1 MKHVRIGLIAL
12 LMATASASGEV
23 LKLDAASQAR
33 AGIVT
38 RPVRERAF
46 GESFRVVGQ
55 VVRTPGS
62 MSTVKTILEGRVT
75 EINVAPGDSV
85 REGQV
90 LLELHSHAL
99 HGMQGE
105 MMQSYHQLKLAES
118 RVEAGQKLLELEG
131 ISRLELQ
138 QREQQALAARLAFE
152 LAKSELLDLG
162 IDEEESLKIL
172 GTASPDTHLPVRA
185 PSDGVVLELYVQQYE
200 WVRAFDSLVDL
211 GNPNQME
218 LQLQIPPDQ
227 ASGVSMGDAVEFVP
241 VGRPEITGHARVI
254 SRVPQVDPTTRTVK
268 IRARIEGRKQEL
280 FPGIFVEGQLVH
292 GGVRNSPSVPES
304 AVTRF
309 GSTDYVFVRTGPE
322 TFEARPVQ
330 LGRFN
335 GTRYEILEGVKL
347 DEDVVIEGVFF
358 LKSVLVKGT
367 SEG

>member
-1 MKHVRIGLIAL
+1 MKQVRMGLIVL
-12 LMATASASGEV
+12 LVTTVFANGEV
-23 LKLDAASQAR
+23 LTLDAAAQAR

-46 GESFRVVGQ
+46 GESFRVLGL

-105 MMQSYHQLKLAES
+105 MMQSYNQLKLAES
-118 RVEAGQKLLELEG
+118 RVEAGRILLELEG
-131 ISRLELQ
+131 ISSLELQ
-138 QREQQALAARLAFE
+138 QREQQAFAARLAFE

-162 IDEEESLKIL
+162 IDEEESLRIL
-172 GTASPDTHLPVRA
+172 EEGSPDSHLPVRA
-185 PSDGVVLELYVQQYE
+185 PSDGVVLELYVQQHE
-200 WVRAFDSLVDL
+200 WVQAFDSLVDL

-227 ASGVSMGDAVEFVP
+227 ASGVTMGDAVEFVP
-241 VGRPEITGHARVI
+241 VGRPETVGHARVI
-254 SRVPQVDPTTRTVK
+254 SRVPQVDPTTRTVT
-268 IRARIEGRKQEL
+268 IRARIEGRKEEL
-280 FPGIFVEGQLVH
+280 FPGIFVEGQLVL

-335 GTRYEILEGVKL
+335 GTRYEISEGVSL
-347 DEDVVIEGVFF
+347 DEEVVVEGVFF

>member
-1 MKHVRIGLIAL
+1 MKHARIGLMAL
-12 LMATASASGEV
+12 FLTTAPASGEV
-23 LKLDAASQAR
+23 LTLDTASQAR

-46 GESFRVVGQ
+46 GESFRIVGQ

-62 MSTVKTILEGRVT
+62 KSTVKSILEGRVAV
-75 EINVAPGDSV
+75 INVAPGDAV
-85 REGQV
+85 QEGQV

-105 MMQSYHQLKLAES
+105 MMRAYEQLKLSES
-118 RVEAGQKLLELEG
+118 RVEAGRKLLELEG

-138 QREQQALAARLAFE
+138 QREQQALAARLDFE

-172 GTASPDTHLPVRA
+172 DGGSPDTHLPVRA
-185 PSDGVVLELYVQQYE
+185 PSDGVVLELYVQRHE
-200 WVRAFDSLVDL
+200 WVQAFDSLVDL
-211 GNPNQME
+211 GNPLQME

-227 ASGVSMGDAVEFVP
+227 ASGVAMGDTVEFVP
-241 VGRPEITGHARVI
+241 VGRPETAGNARVI
-254 SRVPQVDPTTRTVK
+254 SRVPQVDPTTRTVT
-268 IRARIEGRKQEL
+268 IRARIEGPKQEL
-280 FPGIFVEGQLVH
+280 FPGVFVEGQLVQ
-292 GGVRNSPSVPES
+292 GGVRNSPSVPEA

-322 TFEARPVQ
+322 TFEARPVR

-335 GTRYEILEGVKL
+335 GTRYEILEGVTL
-347 DEDVVIEGVFF
+347 DEEVVVEGVFF